1 MLNENNSE
9 NSLTSDFLHSA
20 ALDPNAIG
28 PTFPPFQPFTLPT
41 GPTGP
46 TGSTGP
52 TGPTGPTGSTGST
65 GRFILSLL
73 IIINLSILLKR

>member
-9 NSLTSDFLHSA
+9 NSLTSDFLRSA

-41 GPTGP
+41 GPTG
-46 TGSTGP
+46 
-52 TGPTGPTGSTGST
+52 ST

>member
-9 NSLTSDFLHSA
+9 NSLTSDFLRSA

-52 TGPTGPTGSTGST
+52 TGPTGST